1 MASHDPD
8 KTLVRQY
15 VELTKTSPR
24 QMAGQIKGQAP
35 DTAQAK
41 EQSASETAEAE
52 WSLRRI
58 ERRVGSI
65 A

>member
-1 MASHDPD
+1 MFEMASHDKD
-8 KTLVRQY
+8 LRLFRQY
-15 VELTKTSPR
+15 VELSKTSPR
-24 QMAGQIKGQAP
+24 QMAQHAPQSEQAP
-35 DTAQAK
+35 AEGRPKDQ
-41 EQSASETAEAE
+41 AEAE

>member
-1 MASHDPD
+1 MASHDKD
-8 KTLVRQY
+8 FRLFRQY

-24 QMAGQIKGQAP
+24 QIADRSPQTEEAP
-35 DTAQAK
+35 ARGAPKDQ
-41 EQSASETAEAE
+41 AEAE

>member
-8 KTLVRQY
+8 STLFRQY
-15 VELTKTSPR
+15 VELTKSSPR
-24 QMAGQIKGQAP
+24 QMAEGMPQAADRSDKG
-35 DTAQAK
+35 AK
-41 EQSASETAEAE
+41 DQAEAE

>member
-1 MASHDPD
+1 MASHDKD
-8 KTLVRQY
+8 FKLFRQY

-24 QMAGQIKGQAP
+24 QMADRSPQTEEAP
-35 DTAQAK
+35 ALGAPK
-41 EQSASETAEAE
+41 EQSEAE